1 MVGKMEAIMLLLSRR
16 SNFTRRKMK
25 SRLMPNT
32 WGANIMELLRVGVGG
47 WSYGVLTLVIVF
59 LVM

>member
-1 MVGKMEAIMLLLSRR
+1 MDSWIVWMDSRSGMMVGKMEAIMLLLSRR

-32 WGANIMELLRVGVGG
+32 WGANIQEL
-47 WSYGVLTLVIVF
+47 
-59 LVM
+59 